1 MDKNLNKYLHS
12 SEGNLDE
19 WEKIALK
26 SLKNSSLE
34 DLSSEYDNGLYRKPL
49 YTKEDLKQDVSYS
62 SARGLSENNNTDL
75 PWHIC
80 SIIDDTSDV
89 NLLNT
94 RVLGELERGAS
105 SFELPSFS
113 KNLILRSFSSLS
125 KKVSSYIP
133 ISSN

>member
-49 YTKEDLKQDVSYS
+49 YTKEDLKKNTSYS
-62 SARGLSENNNTDL
+62 AARGLSKNNNTDL

-80 SIIDDTSDV
+80 SIQSALHV
-89 NLLNT
+89 
-94 RVLGELERGAS
+94 
-105 SFELPSFS
+105 
-113 KNLILRSFSSLS
+113 
-125 KKVSSYIP
+125 
-133 ISSN
+133 